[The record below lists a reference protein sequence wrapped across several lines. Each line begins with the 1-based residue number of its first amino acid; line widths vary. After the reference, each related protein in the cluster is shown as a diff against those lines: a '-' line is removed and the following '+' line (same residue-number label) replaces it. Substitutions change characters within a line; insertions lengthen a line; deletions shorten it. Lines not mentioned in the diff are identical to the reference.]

1 MPLWWGH
8 QVSIKMSY
16 SSWDRRVRH
25 SWAHTRGDP
34 VSCAC
39 LHVPTCRRTQWTHH
53 LPRKTRFLPQTPDLH
68 PELVPALMPVS
79 AHTSPGVD
87 LCPRT
92 IVMALVWPSWVSHFP
107 LHPSVTT
114 SQLPSHPDPPVK
126 LIPYRIALSPC
137 SHKAVGLC
145 VSSLSR
151 KSSWREMEV
160 ERWKRAEHSRGLAKE
175 CSFLII
181 NHEVKSVSHSDV
193 ADSATLRTV
202 AGQAPLSMELSRQE
216 NWSGLTFPSPEDL
229 PDPGIKPGSS
239 ALKADSLPSEPPG
252 KSHKS
257 HICLL

>member
-1 MPLWWGH
+1 M
-8 QVSIKMSY
+8 
-16 SSWDRRVRH
+16 
-25 SWAHTRGDP
+25 
-34 VSCAC
+34 
-39 LHVPTCRRTQWTHH
+39 
-53 LPRKTRFLPQTPDLH
+53 
-68 PELVPALMPVS
+68 
-79 AHTSPGVD
+79 
-87 LCPRT
+87 
-92 IVMALVWPSWVSHFP
+92 
-107 LHPSVTT
+107 
-114 SQLPSHPDPPVK
+114 
-126 LIPYRIALSPC
+126 
-137 SHKAVGLC
+137 
-145 VSSLSR
+145 
-151 KSSWREMEV
+151 

-257 HICLL
+257 HICLLLKKFGKIQRRLKKGKVTIIIVPS